1 MKNTES
7 KTTIYDIITERI
19 VESLEQGVIP
29 WHKDWSD
36 AAISWS
42 TGKGYRGINAMLITK
57 PGEYITFNQITENG
71 GTIRKGAKSEI
82 VVLYKPVTYGE
93 GVTDDG
99 EYIQGKT
106 FMKPIRYYKV
116 FNVNDVDGIEP
127 RWTKERSN
135 IDPLEQ
141 AENIKNDYIQRS
153 GVHFE
158 HSEQNRAFYRPAT
171 DTVVLPTRE
180 QFHTQAGYY
189 GTMFHEFTHS
199 TGHASRLNRVGVQ
212 GDAAFGS
219 ETYGKEELV
228 AEIGAAMLYSICGL
242 GEQPAIE
249 NSAAYLRNWIAA
261 IKGDSKLIV
270 KAANEAQR
278 AAEFIQGVTY
288 ASSEKTESAA
298 A

>member
-1 MKNTES
+1 
-7 KTTIYDIITERI
+7 
-19 VESLEQGVIP
+19 
-29 WHKDWSD
+29 
-36 AAISWS
+36 
-42 TGKGYRGINAMLITK
+42 
-57 PGEYITFNQITENG
+57 
-71 GTIRKGAKSEI
+71 
-82 VVLYKPVTYGE
+82 
-93 GVTDDG
+93 
-99 EYIQGKT
+99 
-106 FMKPIRYYKV
+106 
-116 FNVNDVDGIEP
+116 
-127 RWTKERSN
+127 
-135 IDPLEQ
+135 
-141 AENIKNDYIQRS
+141 
-153 GVHFE
+153 
-158 HSEQNRAFYRPAT
+158 
-171 DTVVLPTRE
+171 
-180 QFHTQAGYY
+180 
-189 GTMFHEFTHS
+189 MFHEFTHS

-219 ETYGKEELV
+219 VTYGKEELV